1 LTNSKAAR
9 RETNNKPE
17 DSLVADIEVPVLVV
31 GGGVVGM
38 TASMLCAK
46 QDIGCLL
53 VTNHRSTSPHPRA
66 HILNQR
72 TMEIFDELGV
82 AAAIYAVATPSDSMR
97 YAAWFTGL
105 TGPHA
110 RYGREIGRVE
120 AWGAGWRDPDYIA
133 ASACR
138 PANYPQIYLEP
149 ILKAHAEKLS
159 PGRISFFHRLVDFVQ
174 DADGVTAMILNRES
188 GKTFEVR
195 AAYLIAADGGQTV
208 GPKLGLHFS
217 EKRDVMPMISVH
229 FRADLS
235 AWAKGPDVLTRFFI
249 NPDFGGSW
257 ASGALLPEGP
267 KKWGNQSDEWVYH
280 MKNLEDPQSPVAS
293 EAVLMRMRAVF
304 GLPEF
309 SPHIF
314 HISKWNMEGL
324 IADHFRVG
332 RIFLMG
338 DAVKRHPPT
347 GGLGMN
353 SGVQEAY
360 NLSWKIRAVLNGSA
374 GVELLDSYELERRPV
389 AMNNVMRAID
399 NAQQHFLIDQ
409 ALGLQACDDA
419 EKNWA
424 RMEKLWGNSE
434 EAEGL
439 RSRVAEAIS
448 AQRIGFRHH
457 NVEVGAA
464 YKNGAL
470 IPDGSP
476 DPEQLDDV
484 LIYQPSTRP
493 GHPLPHAMIES
504 SGQPFPISRLTKEGS
519 CFALIAGESGDAW
532 IDAAH
537 EVSDQFGVAIEAAR
551 IGLYTGD
558 YRDTRG
564 AWIKQ
569 RGIGKDG
576 AILVR
581 PDRYVAF
588 RSEHLVS
595 DPKLALRSVLSKIL
609 SRPLI

>member
-1 LTNSKAAR
+1 M
-9 RETNNKPE
+9 
-17 DSLVADIEVPVLVV
+17 ADIQVPVLVV

-38 TASMLCAK
+38 TASMLFAK
-46 QDIGCLL
+46 QGVDCLL

-82 AAAIYAVATPSDSMR
+82 AAAIYSVATPPESMR

-105 TGPHA
+105 AGPHV

-120 AWGAGWRDPDYIA
+120 AWGAGWSDPDYIA

-138 PANYPQIYLEP
+138 PANYPQMYLEP
-149 ILKAHAEKLS
+149 ILKAQAEKLA
-159 PGRISFFHRLVDFVQ
+159 PGRVRFFHQLVDFAHE
-174 DADGVTAMILNRES
+174 ADGVTATILDRET

-195 AAYLIAADGGQTV
+195 ASYLIAADGGQTI
-208 GPKLGLHFS
+208 GPKLGLRFS

-229 FRADLS
+229 FRANLS

-267 KKWGNQSDEWVYH
+267 DKWGNQSDEWVYH
-280 MKNLEDPQSPVAS
+280 MTNLEDPQLPIDP
-293 EAVLMRMRAVF
+293 EAVLKRMRAVF

-314 HISKWNMEGL
+314 HISKWNMEGV
-324 IADHFRVG
+324 IADQFHVG
-332 RIFLMG
+332 RIFLVG

-360 NLSWKIRAVLNGSA
+360 NLSWKIKAVLSGYA
-374 GVELLDSYELERRPV
+374 GTGLLDTYEIERRPV
-389 AMNNVMRAID
+389 AMNNVMRGIN

-409 ALGLQACDDA
+409 AFGLQASEGA

-424 RMEKLWGNSE
+424 RIEKLWQDGE
-434 EAEGL
+434 EAERL
-439 RSRVAEAIS
+439 RNRVAEAIS

-457 NVEVGAA
+457 NVEVGAT
-464 YKNGAL
+464 YKAGAFVR
-470 IPDGSP
+470 DGSP
-476 DPEQLDDV
+476 DPELLDDV
-484 LIYQPSTRP
+484 MIYQPATRP
-493 GHPLPHAMIES
+493 GHPLPHAMIEGV
-504 SGQPFPISRLTKEGS
+504 GQPFPISWLTKQGS

-532 IDAAH
+532 INAAR
-537 EVSDQFGVAIEAAR
+537 EVSEQSAIPIEAAR

-576 AILVR
+576 ALLVR
-581 PDRYVAF
+581 PDRYIGF
-588 RSEHLVS
+588 RSEHAVA
-595 DPKLALRSVLSKIL
+595 DPKLALRSALSQIL
-609 SRPLI
+609 SRPEV